1 MANQTYR
8 PLFQIEVFHTYF
20 ESGTAENSLQ
30 LTPSDT
36 TSTLFNTYG
45 FRLHSKKG
53 IFTVFGSYEGAF
65 LDLLNE
71 ITATSDINYF
81 DFNLDSNDPSFY
93 GYTELPVNEKNTYLY
108 DSNSN
113 SNLETPEGI
122 ILAPTQIP
130 FITHFGNVRIYFE
143 DIIESIQEIPS
154 FNIQFNARA
163 TRWDYFIIN
172 TSNLDL
178 QAPSI
183 ETNDDFGFEGPE
195 QATISN
201 GQTALKFT
209 SGNKLL
215 LLSEVPKYKFS
226 LVKALQDGSKEE
238 VFKRLPS
245 PNPLY
250 LETYN
255 EDGITKASS
264 PMYIYI

>member
-30 LTPSDT
+30 LIPSDT

-108 DSNSN
+108 DSDSN

-130 FITHFGNVRIYFE
+130 FTTHFGNVRIYFE

-172 TSNLDL
+172 SSDINFNTL
-178 QAPSI
+178 SI
-183 ETNDDFGFEGPE
+183 ETNEGFLFLGPE
-195 QATISN
+195 QVTIAN
-201 GQTALKFT
+201 GQVALKLT
-209 SGNKLL
+209 SDPRLLPLSEFPKYTFNLITITNGNKKNVIRGL
-215 LLSEVPKYKFS
+215 P
-226 LVKALQDGSKEE
+226 Q
-238 VFKRLPS
+238 PS
-245 PNPLY
+245 PEHLY
-250 LETYN
+250 PYQEN
-255 EDGITKASS
+255 GITKASS

>member
-1 MANQTYR
+1 MANQTYQ
-8 PLFQIEVFHTYF
+8 PLFQIGVFHTYF

-30 LTPSDT
+30 LTTSDT

-45 FRLHSKKG
+45 FRIHREKG

-81 DFNLDSNDPSFY
+81 DFNLDSNDPTFY

-108 DSNSN
+108 DSDSN

-122 ILAPTQIP
+122 ILTPTQIP
-130 FITHFGNVRIYFE
+130 FTTHFGNVRIYFE
-143 DIIESIQEIPS
+143 DIIESLQEVPS
-154 FNIQFNARA
+154 FNIQFKARA
-163 TRWDYFIIN
+163 TRWDYFFIN

-195 QATISN
+195 QVTISN

-209 SGNKLL
+209 SGNRLL
-215 LLSEVPKYKFS
+215 FLREAPKYKFS
-226 LVKALQDGSKEE
+226 LVVTLQDGNKEE
-238 VFKRLPS
+238 VVKGLPTA
-245 PNPLY
+245 NPMQF
-250 LETYN
+250 ETYK
-255 EDGITKASS
+255 EEGLTKVSS
-264 PMYIYI
+264 PIYIYI